1 MSAHSSHSASVSKLN
16 LSAPP
21 PPPPPEED
29 RSSQQKH
36 PARARGGGDFSNRGQ
51 RGRGRGDFNNFS
63 GNRGR
68 GSNNFRGNRNFDHGS
83 NRGRG
88 GSRYQRGTNYQGS
101 GGLGGGNNHHYE
113 EDNTEYDT
121 QGYDDMDLEN
131 DNEDYQDQ
139 SAPDWR
145 GPQGNNLN
153 HEEASSSSS
162 SIRPG
167 DWRCQK
173 CGEINFARREKCR
186 KCGCDKNFVPPK
198 VSDNHQGDEDGD
210 TLENFDKMFEN
221 WESTYSTWREENRHN
236 PDREY
241 VSSYSGQMEAM
252 RGNLME
258 KRRKMERSQA
268 MVRSWNSDAGAI
280 PGLDPDTVT
289 NAGSEERGQDVQPP
303 TSDVVNRLL
312 DDNDYDDSDDDN
324 KEKPKQEVRTKK
336 SRWGDATDHDE
347 PRVKKSRWEVDPEDN
362 LDIDQMRRR
371 PGGPHQLC
379 QPRASSGPPRPAL
392 FPNQGPSMSMKPSG
406 PVFGQNHFPQQRPG
420 LNNHQQ
426 QTRQNDDFEQ
436 FWKPSEV
443 KDYSRTQSN
452 EGGRFSQER
461 DFRPQT
467 FDYSHGGQAR
477 GGLNNG
483 HQGQSRFSPAPV
495 AAAPPPKPS
504 GACIMI
510 DSILTGEGR
519 RSRPPKMVI
528 ILRGLPG
535 AGKSHLA
542 KLIKDREMEAGGEKM
557 RTMCLDDYFDVD
569 GVYEY
574 EPEMEES
581 YRASFLKSFKKTV
594 DGNLFSIILVDAV
607 HNKVSQFREF
617 WSYAKQNGFEVCLLL
632 ACVTVLNLC
641 IIFSGL
647 CLFC

>member
-1 MSAHSSHSASVSKLN
+1 MKSDS
-16 LSAPP
+16 
-21 PPPPPEED
+21 
-29 RSSQQKH
+29 H
-36 PARARGGGDFSNRGQ
+36 PA
-51 RGRGRGDFNNFS
+51 RGRGRGDFSNSGQRGRGQGDYNNFT

-68 GSNNFRGNRNFDHGS
+68 GSNYRGRGFDRNFDNGF
-83 NRGRG
+83 NIGRG
-88 GSRYQRGTNYQGS
+88 GSLNQRGNNFQS
-101 GGLGGGNNHHYE
+101 RGGFGGGYSHLYE

-121 QGYDDMDLEN
+121 QGYDDMDLEQ
-131 DNEDYQDQ
+131 DNEDYQEQ

-145 GPQGNNLN
+145 GPQGNNLHN
-153 HEEASSSSS
+153 DDASSSSSS

-167 DWRCQK
+167 DWRCKQ

-186 KCGCDKNFVPPK
+186 KCGCDKNFEPPK
-198 VSDNHQGDEDGD
+198 VSDNNHQGDGGD

-221 WESTYSTWREENRHN
+221 WESTYNTWREENRNN
-236 PDREY
+236 PDQDY
-241 VSSYSGQMEAM
+241 VSSYTKQMEAM
-252 RGNLME
+252 RTSLME

-268 MVRSWNSDAGAI
+268 MFRSWNSDNTGGI

-289 NAGSEERGQDVQPP
+289 NTESEKSADQPP
-303 TSDVVNRLL
+303 LTSDVVNRIL

-324 KEKPKQEVRTKK
+324 KEETKQDVRPKK
-336 SRWGDATDHDE
+336 SRWGDTTDHEGSDE
-347 PRVKKSRWEVDPEDN
+347 PRIKKSRWEVDPEDT
-362 LDIDQMRRR
+362 LDIAQMRRR
-371 PGGPHQLC
+371 PGGPQQHF
-379 QPRASSGPPRPAL
+379 QPRPSSGPPRPVL
-392 FPNQGPSMSMKPSG
+392 LPNQGPPMSVKPRG
-406 PVFGQNHFPQQRPG
+406 PVFGQNRFPPQRPG
-420 LNNHQQ
+420 FNNHQQ
-426 QTRQNDDFEQ
+426 QQHDDFEQ

-443 KDYSRTQSN
+443 KDYSQSN

-467 FDYSHGGQAR
+467 FDYSHGGGQGR
-477 GGLNNG
+477 GGG
-483 HQGQSRFSPAPV
+483 SHGRQGQSRFSPAPV
-495 AAAPPPKPS
+495 ASASPAKPS
-504 GACIMI
+504 GTCVMI

-569 GVYEY
+569 GIYEY

-617 WSYAKQNGFEVCLLL
+617 WSYAKQNGFEVCFLVIQLL
-632 ACVTVLNLC
+632 
-641 IIFSGL
+641 
-647 CLFC
+647 